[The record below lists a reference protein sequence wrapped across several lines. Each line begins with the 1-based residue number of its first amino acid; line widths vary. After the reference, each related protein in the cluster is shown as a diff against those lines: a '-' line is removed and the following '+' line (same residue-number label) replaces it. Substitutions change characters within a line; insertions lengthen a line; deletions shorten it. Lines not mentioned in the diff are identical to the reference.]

1 MQQDNLDN
9 FIIENGEKINESI
22 RILSDTEV
30 DKKLDD
36 NFHPLYGDDT
46 PIPGKNVVN
55 KINGIESIN
64 KETALDSLIAKSA
77 LIKAKNEAQIEKK
90 KLTKK
95 TREEKKKQFIE
106 SMMYQQEEEY
116 YQKHHY
122 VMDGKTKRS
131 VRKRIERDF
140 DKGRYDRYLIDN
152 HKSLNG

>member
-1 MQQDNLDN
+1 MQQDNLDK
-9 FIIENGEKINESI
+9 FIMENGEDVNESM
-22 RILSDTEV
+22 RILSDAEV
-30 DKKLDD
+30 NTKFDD

-46 PIPGKNVVN
+46 PIPGGNVIH

-64 KETALDSLIAKSA
+64 KESALDSLIAKSA
-77 LIKAKNEAQIEKK
+77 IIKAKNEAQEEKK

-95 TREEKKKQFIE
+95 DRESKKKQFVD
-106 SMMYQQEEEY
+106 SMMYQQEEDY

-122 VMDGKTKRS
+122 VMDGKTKRG

-140 DKGRYDRYLIDN
+140 DKGRYHRFLTDN